1 MDKVW
6 DSGRRMSRS
15 IGRGMGMETWGVDE
29 AFLHGSGGGSRRG
42 GSRGGGARDDDEEA
56 LRWAAIERLPTY
68 SRMRTSIL
76 SAEAAA
82 AAEAQADAQGKQQYR
97 EVDVRRLAVGERQG
111 FIERVFRVAE
121 EDNQRFLQ
129 KLRDRIDRYVRATY
143 DRYFE
148 LSRPWRACMVLI

>member
-1 MDKVW
+1 MEKVW

-29 AFLHGSGGGSRRG
+29 AFRHGGGGSGRAG
-42 GSRGGGARDDDEEA
+42 DDDEEA

-68 SRMRTSIL
+68 SRMRTAML

-82 AAEAQADAQGKQQYR
+82 AAEAEGKQQQYR
-97 EVDVRRLAVGERQG
+97 EVDVRKLAVGERQE

-129 KLRDRIDRYVRATY
+129 KLRDRIDRYV
-143 DRYFE
+143 
-148 LSRPWRACMVLI
+148 LSSP